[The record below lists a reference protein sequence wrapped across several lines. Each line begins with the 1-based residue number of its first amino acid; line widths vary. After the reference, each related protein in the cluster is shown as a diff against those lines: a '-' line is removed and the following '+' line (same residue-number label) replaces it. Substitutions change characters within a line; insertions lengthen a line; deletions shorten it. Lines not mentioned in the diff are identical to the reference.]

1 MTTAHEEK
9 NENHWVT
16 REEMAIIE
24 MIKFETTKNDKKF
37 YVAHT
42 MQITDEQKQLTGCHK
57 ILKNLK
63 IELPIFFF

>member
-1 MTTAHEEK
+1 
-9 NENHWVT
+9 
-16 REEMAIIE
+16 MAIIE